1 MDENLMRLTANL
13 AQGRYEYSCDGRAMP
28 VQDDWQ
34 LGRDEQGRQLLVS
47 RRLVGEQGHGIEVR
61 ALMDAGLVTECRISW
76 KDEVDEVN
84 AHYRLAPQDGQ
95 GPHMGDAIEATWT
108 GPNGVQQ
115 SVIEGHNRL
124 LFPLMRIFMGPL
136 LLRLCDMEFGCE
148 VVAPDIVDPS
158 QRGKLLAP
166 RVSHR
171 RAAIVAGDANIQ
183 GVHDLGPDITVF
195 SYQGDEAERD
205 THCFVDPRGLL
216 VGYDWP
222 SSTGRLWQV
231 RLRDLEWSPEL
242 KALC

>member
-1 MDENLMRLTANL
+1 MRMTANL
-13 AQGRYEYSCDGRAMP
+13 AQGRYQYSCDGRTMP
-28 VQDDWQ
+28 VQDEWQ
-34 LGRDEQGRQLLVS
+34 LGRDEQGRQLLIS

-61 ALMDAGLVTECRISW
+61 ALMDAGLVTECLVNW

-84 AHYRLAPQDGQ
+84 AHYRLAPTNNGSAA
-95 GPHMGDAIEATWT
+95 MGDPIEADWT
-108 GPNGVQQ
+108 GPNGPQQ
-115 SVIEGHNRL
+115 MVLEGGNRL
-124 LFPLMRIFMGPL
+124 LFPLMRILMGPL
-136 LLRLCDMEFGCE
+136 LQRLCDMEFGCE

-158 QRGKLLAP
+158 QRGKLLSP

-171 RAAIVAGDANIQ
+171 RAEVMAGDANIQ
-183 GVHDLGPDITVF
+183 GVHDLGSDITVF

-205 THCFVDPRGLL
+205 AHCFVDPRGLL

-242 KALC
+242 ASLS